1 VCERYARTVMAW
13 PDMQEWWAAA
23 QHEPEQIEELD
34 VEF

>member
-1 VCERYARTVMAW
+1 VCERYCRTVMAW